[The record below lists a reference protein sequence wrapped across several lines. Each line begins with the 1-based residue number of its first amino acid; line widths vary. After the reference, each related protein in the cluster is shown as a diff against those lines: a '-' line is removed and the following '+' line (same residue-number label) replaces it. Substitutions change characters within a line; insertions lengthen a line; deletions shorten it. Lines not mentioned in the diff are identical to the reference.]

1 MPIDRLEL
9 GVVNLL
15 GQALKYKLTVLEC
28 NRARR
33 VAMHQVV
40 RPRRPACEERAN
52 LLAHRERRLAGER
65 LVGAYL
71 TIPVAEAETTPDRVL
86 WDEVIGITVR
96 GAAGEVIG
104 EIVDCYRAGGAE
116 VYLVRTPDGA
126 ELDLPAVAAVITAFD
141 PRAGMI
147 VADLSAMELGP
158 HRRPA
163 ETARRQRPRRGG
175 ARNVPRNIG
184 RDGGA
189 GG

>member
-1 MPIDRLEL
+1 MLTDQPEERFAAGSL
-9 GVVNLL
+9 
-15 GQALKYKLTVLEC
+15 LTVEDDGRTLTVESFQPASPGSF
-28 NRARR
+28 ARFR
-33 VAMHQVV
+33 EVQSRDVAAALVTRFIAV
-40 RPRRPACEERAN
+40 A
-52 LLAHRERRLAGER
+52 LAA
-65 LVGAYL
+65 VPSASDP
-71 TIPVAEAETTPDRVL
+71 IS

-141 PRAGMI
+141 PRAGVI